1 MKKFDH
7 ELIICIVNEGFSELV
22 MEAAKD
28 VGAKGGTVVRARGT
42 ANKESEELF
51 KITIEPKKEMVM
63 ILVPTSIKES
73 VLKMLYEKVGLQT
86 PGQGIAFSMPVDNVI
101 GLTEENQDNK
111 K

>member
-28 VGAKGGTVVRARGT
+28 VGAKGGTVLRARGT

-63 ILVPTSIKES
+63 ILVPTLIKEN

>member
-1 MKKFDH
+1 MKRFDH

-63 ILVPTSIKES
+63 ILVPTSIKEN

>member
-28 VGAKGGTVVRARGT
+28 VGAKGGTVLRARGT

-63 ILVPTSIKES
+63 ILVPTSIKEN

>member
-63 ILVPTSIKES
+63 ILVPTAIKEN

>member
-63 ILVPTSIKES
+63 ILVPTSIKEN